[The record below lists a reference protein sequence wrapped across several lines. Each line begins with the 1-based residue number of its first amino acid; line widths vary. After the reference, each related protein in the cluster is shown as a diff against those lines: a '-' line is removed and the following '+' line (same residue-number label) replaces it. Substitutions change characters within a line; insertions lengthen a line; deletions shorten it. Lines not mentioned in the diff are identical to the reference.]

1 MRGRL
6 TCHERRTSRRA
17 SEPSKRLKLCAT
29 SSDVDSRLVGA
40 RHERKDARNVGSR
53 IQSACQAPEIRW
65 AVIALQQ
72 QERAF
77 FGGETSLEL
86 VLSGYLT
93 AEMESNM
100 LALMSAMES
109 GAKVG
114 PI

>member
-6 TCHERRTSRRA
+6 TCNERRTSRRA

-65 AVIALQQ
+65 AVSQLPSI
-72 QERAF
+72 RK
-77 FGGETSLEL
+77 ETVGQRPFTHKCREKEWEDCWRRGAQVLE
-86 VLSGYLT
+86 
-93 AEMESNM
+93 
-100 LALMSAMES
+100 
-109 GAKVG
+109 
-114 PI
+114 